1 MSRELM
7 DNLYKFLS
15 DLSKREEELDFTIIN
30 YFAREIENRG
40 IKPSEIK
47 RESLRDDVKALSD
60 GDYMLT
66 VIYYEDKDEVDII
79 LPKNYAD
86 ASAIEQLLIRMKYF
100 KLKSEKKVKGY
111 LLALAIP
118 EKYVRI
124 ARNEGIEVIVD
135 QILK

>member
-1 MSRELM
+1 M

-15 DLSKREEELDFTIIN
+15 DLSRREEELDFTIIN

-47 RESLRDDVKALSD
+47 RESLKDDVKLLSD

-66 VIYYEDKDEVDII
+66 VIYYEGKDEIDVI

-86 ASAIEQLLIRMKYF
+86 VSAIEQLLIRMKYF
-100 KLKSEKKVKGY
+100 KLKSGKKVKGY

-118 EKYVRI
+118 EKYERI
-124 ARNEGIEVIVD
+124 ARNEGIEVIAER
-135 QILK
+135 ILR

>member
-1 MSRELM
+1 M